1 MESRKTNRGRESRGG
16 GGGGGSWKK
25 IPTLKARTR
34 YRTFLPPSIL
44 NSVLTI
50 GSRVTRRFFRHP
62 LPPPRREILFI
73 ARDTASRRRQRR
85 RRGKFAAARS
95 SKRIAATKIK
105 RARHAAACRSSDTF
119 VLFPPRILRRPSG
132 ATGVKGPG
140 TVERLDSQL
149 RRGCLSRANRTEPP
163 QPLITTLSSPSLSS
177 SLPFYRY
184 LFSNRA
190 SFSGVRERKLEKFE
204 ANGRD
209 SRYGN
214 KLDGPNTEARK

>member
-1 MESRKTNRGRESRGG
+1 MPKIASQGGLNKQGWQGEWKSFINSCRRVESRKTNRGRESRGG

-44 NSVLTI
+44 NGVLTI
-50 GSRVTRRFFRHP
+50 GSRATRRFFRHP

-105 RARHAAACRSSDTF
+105 PRRAARATLSFCSRHGFSGGRAVRRGSKVRARLNDSIPSYDGAVCRA
-119 VLFPPRILRRPSG
+119 P
-132 ATGVKGPG
+132 
-140 TVERLDSQL
+140 
-149 RRGCLSRANRTEPP
+149 TEP
-163 QPLITTLSSPSLSS
+163 SLHN
-177 SLPFYRY
+177 L
-184 LFSNRA
+184 
-190 SFSGVRERKLEKFE
+190 
-204 ANGRD
+204 
-209 SRYGN
+209 
-214 KLDGPNTEARK
+214 

>member
-1 MESRKTNRGRESRGG
+1 MPKIASQGGLNKQGWQGGWKSFINSCRRVESRKTNRGRIAGRRRKVVE
-16 GGGGGSWKK
+16 K

-105 RARHAAACRSSDTF
+105 PRRAARATLSFCSRHGFSGGRAVRRGSKVRARLNDSIPSYDGAVCRA
-119 VLFPPRILRRPSG
+119 P
-132 ATGVKGPG
+132 
-140 TVERLDSQL
+140 
-149 RRGCLSRANRTEPP
+149 TEP
-163 QPLITTLSSPSLSS
+163 SLHN
-177 SLPFYRY
+177 L
-184 LFSNRA
+184 
-190 SFSGVRERKLEKFE
+190 
-204 ANGRD
+204 
-209 SRYGN
+209 
-214 KLDGPNTEARK
+214 

>member
-1 MESRKTNRGRESRGG
+1 MARCRRVESRKTNRGRESRGG

-105 RARHAAACRSSDTF
+105 PRRAARATLSFCSRHGFSGGRAVRRGSKVRARLNDSIPSYDGAVCRA
-119 VLFPPRILRRPSG
+119 P
-132 ATGVKGPG
+132 
-140 TVERLDSQL
+140 
-149 RRGCLSRANRTEPP
+149 TEP
-163 QPLITTLSSPSLSS
+163 SLHN
-177 SLPFYRY
+177 L
-184 LFSNRA
+184 
-190 SFSGVRERKLEKFE
+190 
-204 ANGRD
+204 
-209 SRYGN
+209 
-214 KLDGPNTEARK
+214 